1 MMWSKEQVSLAVFSL
16 VVTQLR
22 LVIDDTDLG
31 LAASVWSNDLD
42 RAQSIARRLEAG
54 TGSKAM
60 HIVQSKR
67 LIFSGRLVWINE
79 IQTMHWDQV
88 CHLLC

>member
-1 MMWSKEQVSLAVFSL
+1 MWSKEQVSLAVFSL

-60 HIVQSKR
+60 HIVQFKR
-67 LIFSGRLVWINE
+67 LLIFSCRLVWINE
-79 IQTMHWDQV
+79 IQTTHWDQV